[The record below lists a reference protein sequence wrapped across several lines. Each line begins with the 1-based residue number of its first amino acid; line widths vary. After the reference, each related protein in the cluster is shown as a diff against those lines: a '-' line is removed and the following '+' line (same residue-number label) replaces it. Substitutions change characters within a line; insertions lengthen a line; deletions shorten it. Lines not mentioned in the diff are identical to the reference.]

1 MRGDHDNARKHAV
14 EINLPC
20 PPHATVLRWKGA
32 QSVEAPVKPQLPIH
46 CDGVIS
52 IDGSLKPV
60 LAVAS
65 PRVGV
70 VRTHNGGSPG
80 RACPRAGG
88 GRPGGRPCGGLR
100 ARLKIGRA
108 HVELQ
113 SLMSISYAVF
123 CLKHK
128 KKKTRKS
135 ARHPH

>member
-32 QSVEAPVKPQLPIH
+32 QSVAAPVKPQLPIH

-52 IDGSLKPV
+52 IDGTLKPV

-70 VRTHNGGSPG
+70 VRPHNGGSPG
-80 RACPRAGG
+80 PPCPRDGGGRAGG
-88 GRPGGRPCGGLR
+88 RARRGCGGGLIR
-100 ARLKIGRA
+100 TKDR
-108 HVELQ
+108 
-113 SLMSISYAVF
+113 
-123 CLKHK
+123 
-128 KKKTRKS
+128 
-135 ARHPH
+135 